1 MFQGNQLFYF
11 MILCRG
17 IHVTKKII
25 CVLLFDVSY
34 YIPPLSVFEKSIAT
48 PLEFEV
54 PLANMASPPYSD
66 FQIC

>member
-34 YIPPLSVFEKSIAT
+34 YIPPLSVYDIFNAIV
-48 PLEFEV
+48 L
-54 PLANMASPPYSD
+54 
-66 FQIC
+66 